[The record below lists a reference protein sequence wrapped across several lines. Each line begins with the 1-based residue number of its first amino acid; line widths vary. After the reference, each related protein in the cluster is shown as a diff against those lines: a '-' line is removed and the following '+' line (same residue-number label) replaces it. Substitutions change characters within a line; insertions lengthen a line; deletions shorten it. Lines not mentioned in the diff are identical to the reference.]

1 MSKLSELIK
10 ELCPNGVEYKR
21 LGDIAE
27 FVRGKGLSKSMKD
40 SGDVPIILY
49 GELYTRYN
57 GTPITRIVSRASRE
71 GVTNAT
77 LLHYGDVVMP
87 ITSTTKEAQIGIAAA
102 MLYEDESVYL
112 GGDAIA
118 LRHHED
124 AKYLMY
130 VLNGTDFE
138 YKKMRCMSGT
148 TVSHLSPEALKKI
161 KIPVPPLKIQQE
173 IVKIL
178 DKFTQLQAELQAEL
192 ELRSKQYEYYR
203 DELLS
208 FDNGLASKQ
217 ASKQAGRQAGLDS

>member
-1 MSKLSELIK
+1 MSKLNDLIK
-10 ELCPNGVEYKR
+10 ELCPNGVEYKK

-57 GTPITRIVSRASRE
+57 GAPITRIVSRASRE
-71 GVTNAT
+71 GVANAT
-77 LLHYGDVVMP
+77 LLHYGDIVMP

-102 MLYEDESVYL
+102 MLYEGEPVYL

-138 YKKMRCMSGT
+138 YKKMQCMSGT

-192 ELRSKQYEYYR
+192 DLRLKQYEHYR

-208 FDNGLASKQ
+208 FDKLSDLEREGGGNSK
-217 ASKQAGRQAGLDS
+217 D